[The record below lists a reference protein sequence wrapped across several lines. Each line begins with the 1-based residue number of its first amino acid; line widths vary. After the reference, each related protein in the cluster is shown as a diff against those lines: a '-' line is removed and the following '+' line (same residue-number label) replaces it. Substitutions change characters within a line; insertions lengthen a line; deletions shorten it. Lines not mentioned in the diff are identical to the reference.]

1 MNSVATDTSAPL
13 GTALAWLRGGS
24 WARRVFLVL
33 AGSLFLAACSWIEVP
48 MVPVPMTMQTFGL
61 VVIGALYGWRL
72 GGATVLTYLLQGA
85 MGLPVLA
92 GGAAGFIH
100 FVGPTAGYLF
110 GFALATVIVGWLAER
125 GFARHPLAAFA
136 VMLLGHVAILAPGVT
151 WLATAIGLGWTQAA
165 AVGLTPFLLGMV
177 LKSALAA
184 ACLQAAQ
191 RYRRPSA
198 PLI

>member
-24 WARRVFLVL
+24 WARRIFLVL

-110 GFALATVIVGWLAER
+110 GFALATVVVGWLAER

-136 VMLLGHVAILAPGVT
+136 VMLLGHVAILAPGVA

>member
-1 MNSVATDTSAPL
+1 MNSAATETSAPL
-13 GTALAWLRGGS
+13 APTLAWLRGGS
-24 WARRVFLVL
+24 WARRIFLVL

-72 GGATVLTYLLQGA
+72 GGATVLTYLMQGA
-85 MGLPVLA
+85 LGLPVLA

-110 GFALATVIVGWLAER
+110 GFAAATVIVGWLAER
-125 GFARHPLAAFA
+125 GFARRPLAAFA
-136 VMLLGHVAILAPGVT
+136 VMVLGHAAILAPGVA

-191 RYRRPSA
+191 RYRRPNA

>member
-125 GFARHPLAAFA
+125 RFARHPLAAFA